1 MLVYQRVTS
10 QGPSIRLALRTHHL
24 YPVLCKSSSKAIFL
38 GHRKTYCKD
47 KTLDPDHMTCMCLG
61 LLTWWPFHRQQDY
74 PHHFVSWSN
83 KKLAISI
90 LENPR
95 TFWKIMDM
103 DGHKHHALQL
113 NLSFA
118 VVNTPNSAASSK
130 PCRAI
135 YIIPKRGIPARETLL
150 GMWLIYGSV
159 SKPCTL
165 CSSHQNSW
173 DSWMFI
179 PLKMVFS

>member
-113 NLSFA
+113 NWSFA
-118 VVNTPNSAASSK
+118 VVNTPNSAASSNHVG
-130 PCRAI
+130 PFTSFQ
-135 YIIPKRGIPARETLL
+135 RGVYQQENIAGNVTNIWQCVKTL
-150 GMWLIYGSV
+150 Y
-159 SKPCTL
+159 P

-179 PLKMVFS
+179 PLKIVFS